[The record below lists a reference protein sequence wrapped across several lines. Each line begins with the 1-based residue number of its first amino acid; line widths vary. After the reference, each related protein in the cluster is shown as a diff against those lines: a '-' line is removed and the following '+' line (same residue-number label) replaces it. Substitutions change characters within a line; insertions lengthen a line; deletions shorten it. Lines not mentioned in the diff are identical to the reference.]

1 MREIKFRGYDAESKV
16 WRYGNYMHI
25 EDITLCVI
33 YDSQEE
39 WEKDYEKNNHHW
51 IVWNGSSDWNMPKPH
66 YKSEVDGD
74 TVGQYTGLKDKNG
87 KEIYEGDIIKTRFQD
102 AHIGAV
108 EQDYFLEVVWN
119 KNFSAFAFKEY
130 EDIFG
135 TQILCPQNQYNFE
148 VVGNVY
154 ENSELQKEG
163 AE

>member
-1 MREIKFRGYDAESKV
+1 MYEIAKV
-16 WRYGNYMHI
+16 
-25 EDITLCVI
+25 DIWGDIDQATCDLANTDEELFDI
-33 YDSQEE
+33 YLHGVE
-39 WEKDYEKNNHHW
+39 
-51 IVWNGSSDWNMPKPH
+51 IM
-66 YKSEVDGD
+66 
-74 TVGQYTGLKDKNG
+74 QYTGLKDKNG